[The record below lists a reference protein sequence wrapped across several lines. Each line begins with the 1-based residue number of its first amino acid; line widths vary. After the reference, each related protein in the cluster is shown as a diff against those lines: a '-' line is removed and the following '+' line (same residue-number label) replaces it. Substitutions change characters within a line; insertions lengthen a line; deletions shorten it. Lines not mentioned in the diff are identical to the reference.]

1 MGIIKINTRFDV
13 KSARIVCEQKVSVR
27 PIAHHYEEIGQ
38 PEYIKWSCPICEEI
52 AKKYPNF
59 ILDEDHQFNNFS
71 FTEETERCPVCGINL
86 NWGAPNFAYEHK
98 KEVRDMDVVIKKD
111 LQMTQTELIK
121 IVDGVKRSLD
131 EYLNDVIDTENNEG

>member
-59 ILDEDHQFNNFS
+59 ILDEDCQFNNFS

-86 NWGAPNFAYEHK
+86 NWDAPNFAYEHK
-98 KEVRDMDVVIKKD
+98 KRGKGYGCGNQKGFTDDTNRTYKNCR
-111 LQMTQTELIK
+111 
-121 IVDGVKRSLD
+121 RS
-131 EYLNDVIDTENNEG
+131 